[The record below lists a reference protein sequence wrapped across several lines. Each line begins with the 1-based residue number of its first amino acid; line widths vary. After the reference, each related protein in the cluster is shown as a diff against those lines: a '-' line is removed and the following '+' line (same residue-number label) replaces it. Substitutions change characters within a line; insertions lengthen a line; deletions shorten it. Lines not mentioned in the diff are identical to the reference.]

1 MDRAFPTTTN
11 PTMLLDQGH
20 FFSDYGINNSGSELG
35 FNTLNANVEIRT
47 TAGVAEATQVNP
59 VVLV

>member
-1 MDRAFPTTTN
+1 MTFLFELKSDLKDLISYMD
-11 PTMLLDQGH
+11 
-20 FFSDYGINNSGSELG
+20 GINNSTAELG
-35 FNTLNANVEIRT
+35 FNTLGASVEIRT